1 MPKNEKSTEDVQV
14 EQSPNLEETVIV
26 DDETLKEVKDNVQND
41 LVGKGKKKKWI
52 VGVVAAVIAIILVI
66 GGIGYK
72 VISNNPTNILKDS
85 INNAY
90 KDFKDELKEYDKKKK
105 DFDITK
111 DSLKINGDI
120 ELTGDMFKDI
130 KDDKISFTAG
140 FDYANKLLEGEA
152 TLKEDGKDLLNATVF
167 TKDNK
172 MYLKSNNLFD
182 NTYELDDFDFD
193 SEFNLEELEEAMK
206 EVNNVSTDD
215 IDYLVKEF
223 KDALIKSLNKDEMTK
238 EKEEIEINDLS
249 VKTTK
254 ISYNIDKSSTKELM
268 TSLSDIL
275 TENDEFLSKLAKLTD
290 TEKSDIKDALKEL
303 KDSDNYE
310 DMPKGEL
317 NVYTTGVTNK
327 VVKVELKLD
336 TVTVSYSDYKDNIY
350 LLVSEKQSDMKLEVI
365 AKTEKKVTDVEVKFN
380 KQKIATLTVRQFDEE
395 GIDLDYDINV
405 EDEIKA
411 KGTIKITCK
420 EKSSTEYEGVMEFSI
435 NAEIDGEEIDFGVK
449 MNYTI
454 KTKEKIADY
463 DTSKAIESDDI
474 TEEDSKKL
482 ESALED
488 LENSKIYSFIEDMD
502 LDDLLDMNT
511 GNNSSSNI
519 KDLSSH
525 KLNDDIYINNDDGKY
540 RLKITGIKESKQRN
554 EYSDKEAKKVIVIS
568 YEYEN
573 LTLEDD
579 LYISSTNFKAYD
591 NDNNSLE
598 TYEVIDYKYP
608 NKVSNGRKA
617 TAEMV
622 FALNND
628 SNYIELE
635 FYDNPYNSKSN
646 TKIALEW

>member
-52 VGVVAAVIAIILVI
+52 VGVVAAVIALILVI

-130 KDDKISFTAG
+130 QDDKISFTAG
-140 FDYANKLLEGEA
+140 IDYANKLLEGEA

-420 EKSSTEYEGVMEFSI
+420 EKSSTEYEGIMEFSI

-488 LENSKIYSFIEDMD
+488 LENSKIFSFIEDMD
-502 LDDLLDMNT
+502 LDDLLDMN
-511 GNNSSSNI
+511 S
-519 KDLSSH
+519 
-525 KLNDDIYINNDDGKY
+525 
-540 RLKITGIKESKQRN
+540 
-554 EYSDKEAKKVIVIS
+554 
-568 YEYEN
+568 
-573 LTLEDD
+573 
-579 LYISSTNFKAYD
+579 
-591 NDNNSLE
+591 DNNSNYNDDDDDFDIYSDNE
-598 TYEVIDYKYP
+598 CFDAYYDAAYEDKTWNDTYSEY
-608 NKVSNGRKA
+608 
-617 TAEMV
+617 
-622 FALNND
+622 
-628 SNYIELE
+628 
-635 FYDNPYNSKSN
+635 YNTYCKN
-646 TKIALEW
+646 